1 MGKERMIERICCN
14 RVRMASGEE
23 SEPHTIVGGGFGMSW
38 VSHEGWRAWSFWM
51 ILGSVGEKRPSDCNS
66 EMALEKAP

>member
-23 SEPHTIVGGGFGMSW
+23 SEPPYHCGRRFWKVQGVRRGM
-38 VSHEGWRAWSFWM
+38 EGMEFLEDLRIS
-51 ILGSVGEKRPSDCNS
+51 RR
-66 EMALEKAP
+66 EKAVRL